1 MKNVLAQILFG
12 LLAGGIAKLIM
23 PGKDP
28 GGCLVTS
35 VLGILGALL
44 GGWIGRQFFGVT
56 VVAGFNLR
64 ALGVAIAGALL
75 ILLAYRLFIQRRHD
89 RRV

>member
-1 MKNVLAQILFG
+1 MGILWTLIIG
-12 LLAGGIAKLIM
+12 VVVGAIAKLLM

-44 GGWIGRQFFGVT
+44 GGWIGKQVFGVT

-64 ALGVAIAGALL
+64 ALGFAIFGALL

-89 RRV
+89 RRL

>member
-1 MKNVLAQILFG
+1 MKNIIAQILFG

-35 VLGILGALL
+35 ALGILGALL
-44 GGWIGRQFFGVT
+44 GGWIGKRVFGVT
-56 VVAGFNLR
+56 IVAGFNLR
-64 ALGVAIAGALL
+64 ALGFAILGALI

-89 RRV
+89 KRV